1 MTGLLLRLCILLAW
15 VALTGTHIA
24 RHVLP
29 DLGLV
34 PTSDPR
40 STLAGR
46 IGKVQHYNLL
56 WKPTAVSAAER
67 VGACELS
74 AVADDIG
81 LRLETELDISNTR
94 FVPGGRLL
102 RRAIGGRMQ
111 DGIRLRMAELLDAGL
126 RLRGIEVSG
135 QVFGIPFEAEGP
147 VDHRGLDLKWKAAST
162 QGAILLAEVRPE
174 RVAGGDLTAGLPPG
188 LKVGGRFTTRISTL
202 DPVRLRLATREAV
215 FNVLGRTSQR
225 TAAGAK
231 DLLEVEMQLDGRRF
245 ALLWCDEAGTV
256 YRQELTDLGLALELR
271 RITDTAGAELWPVPA
286 PP

>member
-1 MTGLLLRLCILLAW
+1 MPGLILRLCILLAW

-46 IGKVQHYNLL
+46 IGKVQHYTLL

-67 VGACELS
+67 VGTCALS
-74 AVADDIG
+74 ALADDVG
-81 LRLETELDISNTR
+81 LRLETELDIANTR
-94 FVPGGRLL
+94 FVPGGRLI

-111 DGIRLRMAELLDAGL
+111 DGIRLRMAELLDASL

-135 QVFGIPFEAEGP
+135 QVFGIAFEAEGP
-147 VDHRGLDLKWKAAST
+147 VDHRGLDLTWKAAST
-162 QGAILLAEVRPE
+162 QGSMLLAEVRPE

-215 FNVLGRTSQR
+215 FTVMKRAETR
-225 TAAGAK
+225 TAAGPR
-231 DLLEVEMQLDGRRF
+231 DLLEVEMQLDGRLF
-245 ALLWCDEAGTV
+245 ARLWCDDDGTV
-256 YRQELTDLGLALELR
+256 HRQELSDLGLALELR
-271 RITDTAGAELWPVPA
+271 RITDASGAELWPTPA